1 MPKNILI
8 TGGSGLLGTRL
19 TELLLQ
25 KVYQVSHLSRN
36 KKEGP
41 IPAFRWRVSN
51 QEIERGAIDQAD
63 TIIHL
68 AGAGI
73 ADKRWTAKR
82 KKEILESRVK
92 STELLYETLK
102 REKHGVKTFVSA
114 SAIGIYGFAGSETV
128 FDEDN
133 EAADDFLAD
142 VVKQWE
148 AAVDKIETLGIR
160 VVKIRIGILLSNQGG
175 ALKEMMQPIKW
186 GVGSPLGSGKQFLS
200 WIHIDDVC
208 QIFIKAIE
216 DEQMSGAYNA
226 VAPNPATNKELTVA
240 VAKVLKRPLWLPN
253 VPSFVLK
260 IILGEMADLVL
271 KGSQVSAGKN
281 QKKGYQFL
289 FTDLENALK
298 DLLVKKKIK
307 PS

>member
-1 MPKNILI
+1 MHKNILI
-8 TGGSGLLGTRL
+8 TGASGLVGSRL
-19 TELLLQ
+19 TALLKQ
-25 KVYQVSHLSRN
+25 KSYQVSHLSRS
-36 KKEGP
+36 KSESP
-41 IPAFRWRVSN
+41 IPTFTWDVSK
-51 QEIERGAIDQAD
+51 QKIESGAMDQANA
-63 TIIHL
+63 IIHL

-73 ADKRWTAKR
+73 ADKRWTAER
-82 KKEILESRVK
+82 KKEILDSRVK

-102 REKHGVKTFVSA
+102 KDKHQVKTFVSA

-128 FDEDN
+128 FDEDS
-133 EAADDFLAD
+133 EPAGDFLAD

-160 VVKIRIGILLSNQGG
+160 VVKIRIGILLSEQGG

-208 QIFIKAIE
+208 QIFMKAIE
-216 DEQMSGAYNA
+216 DEQMNGAYNA
-226 VAPNPATNKELTVA
+226 VGPHPATNKELTSA
-240 VAKVLKRPLWLPN
+240 IAKVLQKPLWLPN

-271 KGSQVSAGKN
+271 KGSQVSSDKIQEG
-281 QKKGYQFL
+281 GYEFL
-289 FTDLENALK
+289 FPELSQALEN
-298 DLLVKKKIK
+298 LLTKK
-307 PS
+307 

>member
-1 MPKNILI
+1 MHKNILI

-41 IPAFRWRVSN
+41 IPAFRWSVSN
-51 QEIERGAIDQAD
+51 QEIESGAIDQAD
-63 TIIHL
+63 AIIHL

-82 KKEILESRVK
+82 KKEILDSRVK

-102 REKHGVKTFVSA
+102 NGNHHVKTFVSA

-128 FDEDN
+128 FGEN
-133 EAADDFLAD
+133 SASADDFLAD

-160 VVKIRIGILLSNQGG
+160 VVKIRIGILLSEQGG
-175 ALKEMMQPIKW
+175 ALKEIMNPIKW
-186 GVGSPLGSGKQFLS
+186 GVGTPLGTGEQFLS

-208 QIFIKAIE
+208 QMFIRAIE
-216 DEQMSGAYNA
+216 NEDMRGAYNA
-226 VAPNPATNKELTVA
+226 VAPKPVTNKKLTTA
-240 VAKVLKRPLWLPN
+240 IAQALNKKLWMPN
-253 VPSFVLK
+253 APSFVVK

-271 KGSQVSAGKN
+271 NGSKVSSEKIEETGF
-281 QKKGYQFL
+281 QFL
-289 FTDLENALK
+289 FPDLENALSN
-298 DLLVKKKIK
+298 LLRGNSK
-307 PS
+307 